1 MAGVNPH
8 SSMLTESIRNARR
21 SEAKELLAAFEQ
33 GSATIQLGALRDC
46 RTWRYASLEI
56 DFRSKK
62 RRAQQCGSDCPTS
75 RLTNSMTCQSTTVL
89 ALIYN
94 AKNERKSYCCNSSNI
109 EKCVTSIRGFGS
121 VPVFSADMDGTT
133 ASKRAAAKVNDRTLV
148 GMESP
153 LCAIT
158 HFER

>member
-21 SEAKELLAAFEQ
+21 SEAKELLTAFEQ

-89 ALIYN
+89 ALILQC
-94 AKNERKSYCCNSSNI
+94 KERKEVILLQQFQYREVRNLHTGLWISP
-109 EKCVTSIRGFGS
+109 CVFG
-121 VPVFSADMDGTT
+121 
-133 ASKRAAAKVNDRTLV
+133 
-148 GMESP
+148 
-153 LCAIT
+153 
-158 HFER
+158 